1 MNSLIDNWPVP
12 GVTYRDAFVL
22 LALWRKAQYKTNRLV
37 KVSRE
42 SLASLLEIP
51 ISGLSESINRLE
63 MAGYLE
69 RHRGGR
75 GRATEYL
82 VKCPEN
88 PDTDGPENPD
98 TMTLKGPENP
108 DGMCPENPDTFQ
120 KSSHCPAKYRLD
132 AGYSHKDS
140 YRTEEELASDS
151 Q

>member
-1 MNSLIDNWPVP
+1 MNSLVDNWPVP

-42 SLASLLEIP
+42 SLASSLEIP
-51 ISGLSESINRLE
+51 VSGLSESINRLE
-63 MAGYLE
+63 VAGYLE

-75 GRATEYL
+75 GRTTEYL

-88 PDTDGPENPD
+88 PDTIA
-98 TMTLKGPENP
+98 LKGPENP

-132 AGYSHKDS
+132 AGYSREDS
-140 YRTEEELASDS
+140 YRTEEELASD
-151 Q
+151 